1 MIKIL
6 STISI
11 FSFLLLSINCVY
23 GDDLRDFKV
32 GTNIDLVPER
42 GYVNLK
48 CEDQTEIS
56 KWSSFKKC
64 KKNSNNNY
72 IIKFEYDER
81 FAVTEE
87 YEGTQVAGHPVLI
100 NVAIDERGILQEI
113 NINTDPTAPF
123 YFRKQSHLL
132 WLRVKSRYGSQGWE
146 CVEGKGPM
154 PGTQTIEAHEG
165 GRRTGRS
172 QD

>member
-11 FSFLLLSINCVY
+11 FSFLLLSINCIY

-56 KWSSFKKC
+56 KWSSLKKC
-64 KKNSNNNY
+64 KK
-72 IIKFEYDER
+72 I
-81 FAVTEE
+81 
-87 YEGTQVAGHPVLI
+87 LI
-100 NVAIDERGILQEI
+100 
-113 NINTDPTAPF
+113 TT
-123 YFRKQSHLL
+123 
-132 WLRVKSRYGSQGWE
+132 
-146 CVEGKGPM
+146 
-154 PGTQTIEAHEG
+154 T
-165 GRRTGRS
+165 
-172 QD
+172 